1 MFKDYNDFYRQSH
14 RLRGFNYSSFGFYF
28 ITICAKKRNHYFGE
42 IDNQVMRLSEMGK
55 IARECR
61 FEIPLHYP
69 NVVLDEFALM
79 PNHLHG
85 LLRLTVSV
93 TTQYL
98 ASKNMNKTHNVE
110 TTQNFASLQRTDNDN
125 RFGPQSEN
133 LSSII
138 RGFKIGVKKYAT
150 INRIEFFWQS
160 KFFDRIVRHED
171 ELNRIREYIRNNP
184 LNWKQDR
191 NNQENLFI

>member
-1 MFKDYNDFYRQSH
+1 MLKDYNDFYRQSH

-28 ITICAKKRNHYFGE
+28 ITICVKERNHYFGE

-55 IARECR
+55 IARECW
-61 FEIPLHYP
+61 FEIPLHHP
-69 NVVLDEFALM
+69 KVVLDEFTVM

-85 LLRLTVSV
+85 LLRLTVPV
-93 TTQYL
+93 ATQYL
-98 ASKNMNKTHNVE
+98 ASKSA
-110 TTQNFASLQRTDNDN
+110 QYLASLRRTDNDN

-150 INRIEFFWQS
+150 INRIEFFWQPRFLTGLS
-160 KFFDRIVRHED
+160 GMRM
-171 ELNRIREYIRNNP
+171 N
-184 LNWKQDR
+184 
-191 NNQENLFI
+191 